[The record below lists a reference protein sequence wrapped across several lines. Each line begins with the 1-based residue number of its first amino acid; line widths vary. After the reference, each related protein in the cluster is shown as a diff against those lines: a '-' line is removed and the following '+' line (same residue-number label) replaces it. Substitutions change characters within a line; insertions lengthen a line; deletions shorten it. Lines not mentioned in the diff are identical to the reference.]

1 VARLVPATARG
12 RRVRDAI
19 VDTAARLMHDRGIAA
34 TTVDEVLAASGT
46 GKSQMYHYFSRKQ
59 DLTVAVLE
67 RQFERVLAAQ
77 PALSD
82 PACTDLFRWRD
93 DVLDA
98 FRESGFGN
106 CPLGTFAGQVD
117 SDPVLR
123 AELAGLFARWRT
135 AIAELVRRSRQAG
148 QVSDDL
154 DPDEAGLTLLT
165 ALQGG
170 TMLAHL
176 YGDEHVL
183 ARALDQALR
192 ELLVGPA
199 AA

>member
-1 VARLVPATARG
+1 VARAVPATSRG

-19 VDTAARLMHDRGIAA
+19 VDTAARLMHERGIAS

-46 GKSQMYHYFSRKQ
+46 GKSQMYHYFSGKQ
-59 DLTVAVLE
+59 DLIVAVLE

-82 PACTDLFRWRD
+82 PECADLLQWRD

-135 AIAELVRRSRQAG
+135 AIAELVRRSRKAG
-148 QVSDDL
+148 QVPDDL

-170 TMLAHL
+170 TMLAHM

-183 ARALDQALR
+183 ARALDRALR
-192 ELLVGPA
+192 ELGGALPT
-199 AA
+199 

>member
-1 VARLVPATARG
+1 
-12 RRVRDAI
+12 
-19 VDTAARLMHDRGIAA
+19 M
-34 TTVDEVLAASGT
+34 AS
-46 GKSQMYHYFSRKQ
+46 
-59 DLTVAVLE
+59 
-67 RQFERVLAAQ
+67 
-77 PALSD
+77 
-82 PACTDLFRWRD
+82 D

-154 DPDEAGLTLLT
+154 DPDEGGLTLLT

-192 ELLVGPA
+192 ELRAGPA

>member
-1 VARLVPATARG
+1 
-12 RRVRDAI
+12 
-19 VDTAARLMHDRGIAA
+19 M
-34 TTVDEVLAASGT
+34 AS
-46 GKSQMYHYFSRKQ
+46 
-59 DLTVAVLE
+59 
-67 RQFERVLAAQ
+67 
-77 PALSD
+77 
-82 PACTDLFRWRD
+82 D

-123 AELAGLFARWRT
+123 AELTGLFARWRT
-135 AIAELVRRSRQAG
+135 AIAELVRRSQQAG

-192 ELLVGPA
+192 ELRAGPA

>member
-1 VARLVPATARG
+1 MARSVPATARG

-59 DLTVAVLE
+59 NLTVAVLE
-67 RQFERVLAAQ
+67 RQLERVLAAQ

-82 PACTDLFRWRD
+82 PACTDLLRWRD
-93 DVLDA
+93 DVLEA
-98 FRESGFGN
+98 FRDSGFGN
-106 CPLGTFAGQVD
+106 CPLGTCTGQVN

-135 AIAELVRRSRQAG
+135 AVAELVRRSRQAG

-154 DPDEAGLTLLT
+154 DPDEAALTLLT

-170 TMLAHL
+170 TMPAHL

-199 AA
+199 VA